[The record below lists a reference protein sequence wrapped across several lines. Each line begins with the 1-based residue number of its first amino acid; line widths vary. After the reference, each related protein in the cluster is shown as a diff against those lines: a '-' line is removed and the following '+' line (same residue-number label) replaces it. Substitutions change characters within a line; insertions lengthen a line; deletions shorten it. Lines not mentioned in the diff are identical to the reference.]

1 MERLER
7 FHTLLDQ
14 TSDFVVMIS
23 LPKGII
29 TDVNAATAGLFNI
42 SSDSLIGSAF
52 VDLGFESCQHI
63 LNIMCE
69 EIKTKNQVSEILD
82 HTLVIPFQCD
92 AHSIFLELRY
102 RIAILD
108 GHYYGIIVGR
118 DVTER
123 TRNQEI
129 MAKLLAEKEAL
140 LDNALIGLVWV
151 RKRKIIACNQR
162 FEEMLGYKPEQLIG
176 QSTRILFR
184 EEETFS
190 VIGMESYRT
199 FSSGERFT
207 ATVMLSRADSS
218 EFWCELTGNVLDPST
233 PQEGSVWIFS
243 DVNQHKESLEK
254 AAFLSYHDPLTQLP
268 NHQLLADRLQQ
279 GIAGAEHTNNIVA
292 LINLDLDRFKTIND
306 SLGYTLGNELL
317 VEIAKRL
324 TDCLLDRGTVSR
336 QGGDEFLILLP
347 NLPDT
352 DSCVTLLGQ
361 LLEGIQEPFLINHQ
375 EISMSISLG
384 IAVYPDDGDD
394 FATLLNKSD
403 IAMYQAKDAGRNT
416 YRFFNQEMNEA
427 ASEQLKITFGLRKA
441 LELQQF
447 TLHFQPQIE
456 IASGTLV
463 GAEALIRWHHPE
475 LGLIPPDKFIPLAED
490 TGLIIPMSEWVL
502 KEACK
507 EVAKW
512 AKAGMDNPVV
522 AVNLSALQFTR
533 GDIEATVFAAID
545 ESGISPDMLEL
556 ELTES
561 IMISD
566 TENVLATVKRL
577 QLMGCKLSI
586 DDFGT
591 GYSSLS
597 YLKRFAVD
605 KLKIDQVFIRELT
618 TSEDDAVIVRA
629 VIQLAKSLGLKTI
642 AEGIETQETL
652 ELLRLFHCDEAQ
664 GYHISRPIPS
674 EQFMDYLL
682 EYLGN

>member
-1 MERLER
+1 
-7 FHTLLDQ
+7 
-14 TSDFVVMIS
+14 
-23 LPKGII
+23 
-29 TDVNAATAGLFNI
+29 
-42 SSDSLIGSAF
+42 
-52 VDLGFESCQHI
+52 
-63 LNIMCE
+63 
-69 EIKTKNQVSEILD
+69 
-82 HTLVIPFQCD
+82 
-92 AHSIFLELRY
+92 
-102 RIAILD
+102 
-108 GHYYGIIVGR
+108 
-118 DVTER
+118 
-123 TRNQEI
+123 
-129 MAKLLAEKEAL
+129 
-140 LDNALIGLVWV
+140 
-151 RKRKIIACNQR
+151 
-162 FEEMLGYKPEQLIG
+162 
-176 QSTRILFR
+176 
-184 EEETFS
+184 
-190 VIGMESYRT
+190 MESYRT
-199 FSSGERFT
+199 FCSGERFS
-207 ATVMLSRADSS
+207 ATVMLLRADCS
-218 EFWCELTGNVLDPST
+218 EFWCELTGNALDKNQ

-254 AAFLSYHDPLTQLP
+254 ATFLSYHDPLTQLP

-279 GIAGAEHTNNIVA
+279 AIAGAEHTNNIVA

-317 VEIAKRL
+317 VKIAKRL

-347 NLPDT
+347 NLPDS

-361 LLEGIQEPFLINHQ
+361 LLEGMQAPFLINHQ
-375 EISMSISLG
+375 EITVSISLG
-384 IAVYPDDGDD
+384 IALSPDDGDD

-416 YRFFNQEMNEA
+416 YRFFNQGMNEA
-427 ASEQLKITFGLRKA
+427 ASEQLTITFGLHKA
-441 LELQQF
+441 IELQQF

-456 IASGTLV
+456 IATGTLV

-545 ESGISPDMLEL
+545 ESGISPEMLEL

-605 KLKIDQVFIRELT
+605 KLKIDQAFIRELT